1 MAAGR
6 LCPNRQRGLNDRSF
20 VVLGPARNRGEPLA
34 FSPKPAHEG
43 PTFPSST
50 TASMGFKCGIVGL
63 PNVGKSTLFN
73 ALTQTAAA
81 QAANYPFCTIEPNVG
96 DVAVPDPRLA
106 ILADIAGSKEIIPTR
121 LTFVDIAGLVRGA
134 SKGEGLGNQFL
145 ANIRECDAI
154 AHVVRCFE
162 DGDVTHVEGRIDPLS
177 DIATIETELMLA
189 DLESLERRIAQI
201 EKRAKGG
208 DKDARDLLALAER
221 SLAELKEGRP
231 ARAAGVGRD
240 ERRLFQ
246 SLGLLSSKPVLYVC
260 NVDEASADKGNAF
273 SDQVKQL
280 AANEGAAAVVV
291 SAKIESEIAVLPQAE
306 QNAYLEAVGLSEP
319 GLDRVIRA
327 GYDLLHLVTFFTAG
341 PKEARAWT
349 VERGAKAP
357 QAAGVI
363 HTDFEKGFIRAETI
377 AYDDYAANRGEAGAR
392 EAGKF
397 RLEGKDY
404 VVADGDVMHFRFAN

>member
-1 MAAGR
+1 
-6 LCPNRQRGLNDRSF
+6 
-20 VVLGPARNRGEPLA
+20 
-34 FSPKPAHEG
+34 
-43 PTFPSST
+43 
-50 TASMGFKCGIVGL
+50 MGFKCGIVGL

-106 ILADIAGSKEIIPTR
+106 ILAEIAGSKEIIPTR
-121 LTFVDIAGLVRGA
+121 LSFVDIAGLVRGA

-145 ANIRECDAI
+145 ANIRECDAV

-162 DGDVTHVEGRIDPLS
+162 DNDVAHVEGRVDPLS

-189 DLESLERRIAQI
+189 DLESLERRTDQM
-201 EKRAKGG
+201 EKKAKGG
-208 DKDARDLLALAER
+208 DKDAKDLLTLAER
-221 SLAELKEGRP
+221 SLADLRDGRP

-260 NVDEASADKGNAF
+260 NVDEGSADQGNAY
-273 SDQVKQL
+273 SDQVRRQ
-280 AANEGAAAVVV
+280 AAKEGAAAVVA

-306 QNAYLEAVGLSEP
+306 QKAYLEAIGLTEP
-319 GLDRVIRA
+319 GLSRVIRA
-327 GYDLLHLVTFFTAG
+327 GYALLHLVTFFTAG
-341 PKEARAWT
+341 PKETRAWT
-349 VERGAKAP
+349 VEKGAKAP

-377 AYDDYAANRGEAGAR
+377 AYEDYVGYGGESGAR

-404 VVADGDVMHFRFAN
+404 VVADGDVMHFRFAT